1 MTENETKATQIEQ
14 NPRELIAVHILDIWR
29 DQDPVIND
37 NIVSEIV
44 ERNIEEKNEACPIR
58 TMEEILEN
66 HDDGS
71 LQDVIYSFRTDGGEA
86 TNIQQFDRN
95 YEIEV
100 RAIKLQGQ
108 WVGWWH
114 LHGGGKHSEPE
125 AWPWIENAVFIDLVS
140 EEEVTITKRTFE
152 YKKDE

>member
-1 MTENETKATQIEQ
+1 MTETKATPQELLTAHLLKTWEEQDPINTTTIKIIEEHHKWGCYVKMM
-14 NPRELIAVHILDIWR
+14 REILDY
-29 DQDPVIND
+29 
-37 NIVSEIV
+37 
-44 ERNIEEKNEACPIR
+44 
-58 TMEEILEN
+58 

-71 LQDVIYSFRTDGGEA
+71 LQDVIHGFRTDGGEA

-95 YEIEV
+95 FDVEV
-100 RAIKLQGQ
+100 RAVKLGGK

-125 AWPWIENAVFIDLVS
+125 TWPWIENSFFIDLVS
-140 EEEVTITKRTFE
+140 EKEVTITKRDFE